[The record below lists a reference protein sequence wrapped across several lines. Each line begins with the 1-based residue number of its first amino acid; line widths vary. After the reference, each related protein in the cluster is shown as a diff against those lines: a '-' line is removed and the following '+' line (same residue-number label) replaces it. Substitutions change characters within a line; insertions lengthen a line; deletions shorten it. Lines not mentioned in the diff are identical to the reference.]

1 MYEKTSTL
9 GEIKKMNQIW
19 SEAERQFIRENAGI
33 LTDKAGSEQLTR
45 ITGRKVTIHAWRKQ
59 RQKMGIS
66 KKDLPPSGSTVTEIN
81 HLHRQAQNH

>member
-66 KKDLPPSGSTVTEIN
+66 KKPGRGICKIQKKEENVCNEE
-81 HLHRQAQNH
+81 R